1 MSDRKIKINATNRS
15 SAREMFNGRKD
26 YSDYAIKT
34 AKLGSAPTRR
44 LSAPLADYEAI
55 KDFGIQQRSLTG
67 RADLDFYSIL
77 PRQEKLKNVVNSAQG
92 INVFCFDFV
101 ADAFDRMSLRYEELK
116 RANRV
121 LISDDERAELNSV
134 KAFVGYTSSVES
146 FFAINRNFYTG
157 YVNSLPKNVKNET
170 RNFREFVDRYVDTL
184 LSPFKKVPYF
194 LSDYIKSPAN
204 SAMTSGLALE
214 ISTAKYSDDKYK
226 VNSFLTSPNFILY
239 NRLAREFGFSI
250 DKQIPWRLVANLE
263 TKAMK
268 RRLAN
273 RGSIPTEIKDVLY
286 NYYTVV
292 DTNDFLIMMNDL
304 YSAYNLF
311 VKNNSYKDKTS
322 SRQED
327 ENSSRVIMR
336 QPIEIIKL
344 SQIPT
349 HEWITAYI
357 KLKNKFSNINM
368 DTIEL
373 NRVIT
378 FETDKINIIPLEDI
392 ITSINRKFNFTDL
405 DEGSATYLNTKRKL
419 RQSESLT
426 DPLQQIKDFYVASLM
441 NQY

>member
-1 MSDRKIKINATNRS
+1 M
-15 SAREMFNGRKD
+15 
-26 YSDYAIKT
+26 
-34 AKLGSAPTRR
+34 
-44 LSAPLADYEAI
+44 
-55 KDFGIQQRSLTG
+55 
-67 RADLDFYSIL
+67 
-77 PRQEKLKNVVNSAQG
+77 
-92 INVFCFDFV
+92 
-101 ADAFDRMSLRYEELK
+101 
-116 RANRV
+116 
-121 LISDDERAELNSV
+121 
-134 KAFVGYTSSVES
+134 
-146 FFAINRNFYTG
+146 
-157 YVNSLPKNVKNET
+157 
-170 RNFREFVDRYVDTL
+170 
-184 LSPFKKVPYF
+184 
-194 LSDYIKSPAN
+194 
-204 SAMTSGLALE
+204 
-214 ISTAKYSDDKYK
+214 
-226 VNSFLTSPNFILY
+226 
-239 NRLAREFGFSI
+239 
-250 DKQIPWRLVANLE
+250 RLVANLE

-273 RGSIPTEIKDVLY
+273 RGSIATEIKDVLY

-327 ENSSRVIMR
+327 ENSLRVIMR

-344 SQIPT
+344 SKIPT

-378 FETDKINIIPLEDI
+378 FETDKVNIIPLEDI